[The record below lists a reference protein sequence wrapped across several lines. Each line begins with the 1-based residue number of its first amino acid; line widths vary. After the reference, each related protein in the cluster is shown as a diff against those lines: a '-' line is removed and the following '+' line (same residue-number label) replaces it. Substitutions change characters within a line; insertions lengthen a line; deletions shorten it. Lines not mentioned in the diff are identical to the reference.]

1 MQNWEDCHLSG
12 TYAAINNVK
21 KGMPMAS
28 AGAGIFRKE
37 SSYFAGHSEQLKSAC
52 EKLGGIPQQSA
63 DISSKIMLFD
73 FLPVILQFWD
83 ADAEFD
89 AVLKIM
95 WDTNILDYMHF
106 ETAFFAIKH
115 LLSRLIEE
123 SREDFL

>member
-1 MQNWEDCHLSG
+1 MGGLPSVRNLCGNQQCQKRNAYGLRRGGNLSE
-12 TYAAINNVK
+12 
-21 KGMPMAS
+21 
-28 AGAGIFRKE
+28 RK
-37 SSYFAGHSEQLKSAC
+37 QLFCRTQRTAEIRL

-95 WDTNILDYMHF
+95 WDTHILDYMHF